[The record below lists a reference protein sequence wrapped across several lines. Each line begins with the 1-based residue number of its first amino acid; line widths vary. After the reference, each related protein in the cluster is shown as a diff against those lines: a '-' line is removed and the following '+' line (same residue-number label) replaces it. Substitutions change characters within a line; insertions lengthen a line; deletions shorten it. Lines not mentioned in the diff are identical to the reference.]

1 MAASGHSPPF
11 PTLDGRNRRMVYILD
26 SAGRA
31 RADSLR
37 PPTLFSPPM
46 RPFAPLA
53 ALLLLAP
60 LATRAQRA
68 ATVPLI
74 HEPTIRALAN
84 ELSGAS
90 AKRNLEFIARQ
101 HRMRA
106 SKGFRVAADFV
117 AAQARLYGLDEVTV
131 HEYPA
136 DGHTMYGTQKARL
149 GWDPEFAEL
158 WEVRAVGGGF
168 TPVTRI
174 ASFEDTPVVLAE
186 DSDSADV
193 TGELVDVGAGTASS
207 DYAGKDVRG
216 KIVLTTSPPGAVA
229 PVAIDTFGAK
239 GMVSAAQNQVTGW
252 WKEDENLVRWG
263 HLDSFESRH
272 TFAFMVSLRQLRD
285 FRDRMGRGEH
295 ITVHA
300 VVRAARHAAT
310 YNPVTALIPGT
321 DRRSEEIVL
330 SCHLDHQRPG
340 ANDNASGCATILEVA
355 RTLSSLIASGRI
367 ARPSRSIRFVWP
379 CEVECTMAL
388 LASEPAMLARFKA
401 VIHMD
406 MVGGGQVTKAIFHV
420 TRGPL
425 SLPTFVNDVGQAFGT
440 FVNDESQ
447 AFAMGT
453 GGRYPLISDV
463 GGKEPLQADLA
474 EFTMGS
480 DHELYTEGSY
490 GIPAIYLNDW
500 PDRYIHTNFDTPA
513 NIDATK
519 LQRAAFIGAA
529 SALFLA
535 NMKSTDV
542 PAMWAAMQ
550 SAMLRRA
557 ATMLERRAALA
568 PMDAAALTRTFL
580 STEHAAFESMAGFAP
595 IPDSVRRD
603 ANEFF
608 QRLQS
613 ITGLPAAPAA
623 ATGDAAMVYARN
635 PGVKGPMSVFGY
647 DYLADHTHGGAPP
660 RLLAYEGARGAGE
673 EYGYEALSLVNGKRT
688 AREIRDAV
696 SAEYG
701 PVPVELVTEYL
712 RALQAAGVIT
722 SR

>member
-1 MAASGHSPPF
+1 
-11 PTLDGRNRRMVYILD
+11 
-26 SAGRA
+26 
-31 RADSLR
+31 
-37 PPTLFSPPM
+37 M
-46 RPFAPLA
+46 RPFVPLA
-53 ALLLLAP
+53 ALLLSAP
-60 LATRAQRA
+60 LAAGAQRA

-74 HEPTIRALAN
+74 PEPTVAALAG

-106 SKGFRVAADFV
+106 SKGFRTAADFV
-117 AAQARLYGLDEVTV
+117 AAQARLYGLQEVTV
-131 HEYPA
+131 HEFPA

-158 WEVRAVGGGF
+158 WEVRVDAGRT
-168 TPVTRI
+168 TPIARI
-174 ASFEDTPVVLAE
+174 ASFEDTPVILAE

-193 TGELVDVGAGTASS
+193 TGELVDVGAGTSER
-207 DYAGKDVRG
+207 DYAGKNVRG
-216 KIVLTTSPPGAVA
+216 RLVLTTSPPADVA
-229 PVAIDTFGAK
+229 PLAIDKFGAK

-252 WKEDENLVRWG
+252 WKEDENLIRWG
-263 HLDSFESRH
+263 HLDSFEARH
-272 TFAFMVSLRQLRD
+272 TFAFMVSLKQARGFQARLAA
-285 FRDRMGRGEH
+285 GEH
-295 ITVHA
+295 VTLHA

-321 DRRSEEIVL
+321 DLRNEEIVL

-340 ANDNASGCATILEVA
+340 ANDNASGCATILEIA
-355 RTLSSLIASGRI
+355 RTLSALIANGKI

-388 LASEPAMLARFKA
+388 FQSEPEMRARFKA

-406 MVGGGQVTKAIFHV
+406 MVGGAPVTKAIFHV

-425 SLPTFVNDVGQAFGT
+425 SLPSFVNDVGQTFGT
-440 FVNDESQ
+440 FVNEESQ

-453 GGRYPLISDV
+453 GGKYPLISGE
-463 GGKEPLQADLA
+463 GGKEPLEADLA

-480 DHELYTEGSY
+480 DHELYAESSY

-535 NMKSTDV
+535 NMKSSDV
-542 PAMWAAMQ
+542 SSLWAAMQ

-557 ATMLERRAALA
+557 ATMLERRAVLS
-568 PMDAAALTRTFL
+568 PVDAAAMTRTYL
-580 STEHAAFESMAGFAP
+580 GTERAAFESIATFAAV
-595 IPDSVRRD
+595 PDSVRRS
-603 ANEFF
+603 AGAFF
-608 QRLQS
+608 QRLEA
-613 ITGLPAAPAA
+613 ITGTAQPATV
-623 ATGDAAMVYARN
+623 ATGDAAIVYVRN
-635 PGVKGPMSVFGY
+635 PDVKGPMVVFGY
-647 DYLADHTHGGAPP
+647 DYLEDHSQGRTTP
-660 RLLAYEGARGAGE
+660 RLLAFEGARGAGE
-673 EYGYEALSLVNGKRT
+673 EYAYEVLNLVDGKRS
-688 AREIRDAV
+688 ARDIRDEV
-696 SAEYG
+696 SVEYG
-701 PVPVELVTEYL
+701 PVGVELVTEYL
-712 RALQAAGVIT
+712 RALEGAGVL
-722 SR
+722 RAAR